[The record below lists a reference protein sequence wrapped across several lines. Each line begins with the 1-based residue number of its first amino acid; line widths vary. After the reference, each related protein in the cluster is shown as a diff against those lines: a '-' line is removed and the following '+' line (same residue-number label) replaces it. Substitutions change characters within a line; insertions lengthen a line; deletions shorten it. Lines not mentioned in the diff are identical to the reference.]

1 MSKKEANFN
10 LVTNVAGRVD
20 NMPLRKD
27 KDVYW
32 PIFEAISN
40 SFDAIEEN
48 GGGAT
53 RITIRIIRDESQSE
67 VVETQKD
74 RRVDSILI
82 EDNGCGFT
90 ENNFQSF
97 RELDSV
103 KKRSWGGKGV
113 GRLYWLKTFD
123 QVEIDSI
130 FVDEDNTKKRRMLLF
145 KLPGGPQDVNVS
157 NVLQS
162 AVVGTKIK
170 LCGYKKEYEQAFR
183 KKRLAT
189 LKNDILKHFM
199 ANLIL
204 QTDFE
209 IQLFDG
215 DESEYITANDIP
227 AVGKTMFSIQNQ
239 EFAVHHMRVAS
250 VEPEGHFIYYC
261 AGKRAVGTP
270 EKVDSKLGLPKKVQA
285 FGSNG
290 ANPDSPEKTF
300 YYMGFVTSKF
310 LDKNVNVERTRF
322 AIEDSPPADGML
334 DDTIITFAH
343 IKAEVNSA
351 IKDFLAQELAD
362 LQTSK
367 NARIDEVF
375 ASELPGFEYLREQSP
390 ELFQNLSVD
399 ATPDDI
405 RETAAKAHF
414 KNRAQSQKDIKDLIE
429 RVAEDNE
436 DANDFEKECLENL
449 PKLLDIHK
457 ADLAQHVQFRAYV
470 LRLLN
475 KILSTNSKDKH
486 YKEKTLHSLIFPM
499 RVDEKKK
506 NSDYFSVHK
515 HQLWLFDERFSFY
528 DYVASDKELK
538 SHKGLQGSENGDR
551 PDICTYLFSEDITH
565 TPFNSVVIVE
575 LKRPGREDHD
585 EDPVKQIFRYI
596 DEIKGRIKDY
606 RGQEVHVDKDT
617 TQFYCY
623 VVCDTQTDFI
633 RNEVVVDHQMI
644 PIRGGGG
651 YFMYHSN
658 RRAYIELMS
667 PKAVMHAAYERNLS
681 FFRHLGLQDN
691 ILKL

>member
-1 MSKKEANFN
+1 MAKKDANFN

-48 GGGAT
+48 GGGPT
-53 RITIRIIRDESQSE
+53 RITIRIIRDESQ
-67 VVETQKD
+67 VELVDTPKD
-74 RRVDSILI
+74 KRVDSVLI

-130 FVDEDNTKKRRMLLF
+130 FVDDMNEKKRRMLLF
-145 KLPGGPQDVNVS
+145 KLPSGPQDVNVS
-157 NVLQS
+157 SVLQTS
-162 AVVGTKIK
+162 EVGTKIK
-170 LCGYKKEYEQAFR
+170 LCGYKKEYEEPFR

-204 QTDFE
+204 QNDFE
-209 IQLFDG
+209 IKLFDG
-215 DESEYITANDIP
+215 DESEYITVNDIP
-227 AVGKTMFSIQNQ
+227 AVGKTVFSIQNQ
-239 EFAVHHMRVAS
+239 DFAVHHMRVSS

-261 AGKRAVGTP
+261 AGKRAVGMP
-270 EKVDSKLGLPKKVQA
+270 EKVDSRLGLPKKVQA
-285 FGSNG
+285 FGTKL
-290 ANPDSPEKTF
+290 ANLESPEKSF

-322 AIEDSPPADGML
+322 AIEDSTPGDGML
-334 DDTIITFAH
+334 DETVITFAH
-343 IKAEVNSA
+343 IKAEVNNA
-351 IKDFLAQELAD
+351 IKDFLSQELAD
-362 LQTSK
+362 LQAGK
-367 NARIDEVF
+367 DARIDEVF
-375 ASELPGFEYLREQSP
+375 SSELPGFEYLRHQSP
-390 ELFQNLSVD
+390 QLFQNLSVD

-405 RETAAKAHF
+405 KETVAKAHF
-414 KNRAQSQKDIKDLIE
+414 KNRAQTQKNITDLIE
-429 RVAEDNE
+429 RVAEDQE
-436 DANDFEKECLENL
+436 DANDFERECLTNL
-449 PKLLDIHK
+449 PQLLEVHR

-475 KILSTNSKDKH
+475 KILSKNSNDKH

-499 RVDEKKK
+499 RVDERKK
-506 NSDYFSVHK
+506 NKDDFSVHK

-538 SHKGLQGSENGDR
+538 SHKGLENSENGDR
-551 PDICTYLFSEDITH
+551 PDVCTYLFSEDITH

-575 LKRPGREDHD
+575 LKRPGRDGHE
-585 EDPVKQIFRYI
+585 EDPVKQVFRYI
-596 DEIKGRIKDY
+596 DEINQKIKDY
-606 RGQEVHVDKDT
+606 RGQEVHINKDS

-623 VVCDTQTDFI
+623 VVCDTQTKFI
-633 RNEVVVDHQMI
+633 QEEVVVDHEMI

-651 YFMYHSN
+651 YFMYHSK
-658 RRAYIELMS
+658 RRAYIELLS
-667 PKAVMHAAYERNLS
+667 PKAVLRSAYERNLS
-681 FFRHLGLQDN
+681 FFRHLGLQDSV
-691 ILKL
+691 LKL

>member
-1 MSKKEANFN
+1 MKKKDVNFN

-53 RITIRIIRDESQSE
+53 RITIRIIRDESQTE
-67 VVETQKD
+67 AVETHRDK
-74 RRVDSILI
+74 RVDSIVI

-130 FVDEDNTKKRRMLLF
+130 FVDESNTKKRRMLLF
-145 KLPGGPQDVNVS
+145 KLPSGPQDVDVS
-157 NVLQS
+157 DVLKT
-162 AVVGTKIK
+162 AEVGTKIK
-170 LCGYKKEYEQAFR
+170 LCGYKKEYEPAFR
-183 KKRLAT
+183 RKRLVT

-204 QTDFE
+204 QNDFE
-209 IQLFDG
+209 IRLFDG
-215 DESEYITANDIP
+215 EESEYITISDVP
-227 AVGKTMFSIQNQ
+227 AVGKTVFSIQNQ
-239 EFAVHHMRVAS
+239 EFAIHHMRVSS

-261 AGKRAVGTP
+261 AGKRAVGMP

-285 FGSNG
+285 FGEHSDAESG
-290 ANPDSPEKTF
+290 EKSF

-310 LDKNVNVERTRF
+310 LDTNVNVERTRF
-322 AIEDSPPADGML
+322 AIEDSLPADGLL

-343 IKAEVNSA
+343 IKAEVNNA

-399 ATPDDI
+399 ASPDDI

-414 KNRAQSQKDIKDLIE
+414 KNRAQTQKDIKDLID
-429 RVAEDNE
+429 RVANDQE
-436 DANDFEKECLENL
+436 DANDFEKECLESL
-449 PKLLDIHK
+449 PKLLEIHK

-475 KILSTNSKDKH
+475 KILSKDSNDEH

-499 RVDEKKK
+499 RVDESKKGK
-506 NSDYFSVHK
+506 DHFSVHK

-538 SHKGLQGSENGDR
+538 SHKGLVDSKNSER
-551 PDICTYLFSEDITH
+551 PDVCTYLFSEDITH

-575 LKRPGREDHD
+575 LKRPGRDKHD
-585 EDPVKQIFRYI
+585 EDPVKQVFRYI
-596 DEIKGRIKDY
+596 DEIKGKIKDF
-606 RGQEVHVDKDT
+606 RGQEVHVDKDA

-633 RNEVVVDHQMI
+633 RDEVVVDHEMI

-651 YFMYHSN
+651 YFMYHSS
-658 RRAYIELMS
+658 RRAYIELLS
-667 PKAVMHAAYERNLS
+667 PKAVMRAAYERNLS